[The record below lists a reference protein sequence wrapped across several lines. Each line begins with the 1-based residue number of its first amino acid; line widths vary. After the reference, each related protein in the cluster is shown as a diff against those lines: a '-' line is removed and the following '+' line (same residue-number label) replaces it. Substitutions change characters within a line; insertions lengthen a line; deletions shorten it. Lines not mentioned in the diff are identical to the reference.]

1 MPNLIV
7 KGTEEIDVLYVYKCA
22 ECDHRGE
29 THFAGDGHEGEMA
42 QCKICGNVVTLER
55 LCILK

>member
-29 THFAGDGHEGEMA
+29 THFAGDGQKAKWHSA
-42 QCKICGNVVTLER
+42 KSVATL
-55 LCILK
+55 